1 MILVRPGDVERN
13 GFNGTLTGE
22 SDSPSITY
30 FFKLKIFIVSRG
42 DYMIKRPTFAKESC
56 LPR

>member
-1 MILVRPGDVERN
+1 MLQVILVRPGEIELN
-13 GFNGTLTGE
+13 GFNETLTGE

-42 DYMIKRPTFAKESC
+42 TT
-56 LPR
+56 

>member
-1 MILVRPGDVERN
+1 MLQKTLVRPGEIERN
-13 GFNGTLTGE
+13 GFNETLTGE

-42 DYMIKRPTFAKESC
+42 TT
-56 LPR
+56 

>member
-1 MILVRPGDVERN
+1 MLQVVLSSDPGDVDRIS
-13 GFNGTLTGE
+13 FNGSLTGE

-42 DYMIKRPTFAKESC
+42 TT
-56 LPR
+56 